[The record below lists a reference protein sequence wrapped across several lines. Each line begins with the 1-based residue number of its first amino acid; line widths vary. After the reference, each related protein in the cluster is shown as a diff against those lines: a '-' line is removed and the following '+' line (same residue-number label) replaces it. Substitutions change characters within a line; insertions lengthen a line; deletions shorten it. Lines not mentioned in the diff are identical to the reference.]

1 MDNHIEEN
9 CSEIANATL
18 HSEVISQQ
26 NKNENSPHLG
36 ELFQNS
42 NNDSEGPPKM
52 QMSDINPYKKSLTQG
67 DLENHRAFE
76 TKNVEFRQLLKPK
89 YEVEESYLME
99 LSDKK
104 QSRTESTRKQSIF
117 KTFMNSDNKNAGGS
131 GSSNNISAF
140 RTSRPS
146 TKFGEKTGQTQDLNR
161 FKTYAPNTSKE
172 GKEANRR
179 TRDETPPTNT
189 KDEDEEHGGSGKTDG
204 SSNISQLKEGELI
217 KGTSSRPGGTK
228 GRVNGKIP
236 QISRE
241 TNFADKKAI
250 EDEHSGKRNHLFEN
264 SNKESVIVSNHHLY
278 KKNGQL
284 EVKTMPEKET
294 ELDTSGKQDGDTS
307 REISPDHIAI
317 SKKVI

>member
-1 MDNHIEEN
+1 MEEN

-18 HSEVISQQ
+18 HSEVIYQE
-26 NKNENSPHLG
+26 NKNKNSPDLG

-89 YEVEESYLME
+89 YEAEESYLME

-117 KTFMNSDNKNAGGS
+117 KTFMNADTKNASGN
-131 GSSNNISAF
+131 GSSKNMAAF
-140 RTSRPS
+140 RTSQPS
-146 TKFGEKTGQTQDLNR
+146 TKFGAKTGQTQDLDR
-161 FKTYAPNTSKE
+161 FKTYAPNIPKE

-189 KDEDEEHGGSGKTDG
+189 KDEDEGNGGSGQTDG
-204 SSNISQLKEGELI
+204 SSKICQLKEGELI
-217 KGTSSRPGGTK
+217 KGTGSRPAGTK
-228 GRVNGKIP
+228 GKVNGKIP

-241 TNFADKKAI
+241 TNFAEKKLI
-250 EDEHSGKRNHLFEN
+250 EDEHSGTRNHLFDN

-284 EVKTMPEKET
+284 EVKTLPEKDA

-307 REISPDHIAI
+307 RDISPDHIAI
-317 SKKVI
+317 SKRVI